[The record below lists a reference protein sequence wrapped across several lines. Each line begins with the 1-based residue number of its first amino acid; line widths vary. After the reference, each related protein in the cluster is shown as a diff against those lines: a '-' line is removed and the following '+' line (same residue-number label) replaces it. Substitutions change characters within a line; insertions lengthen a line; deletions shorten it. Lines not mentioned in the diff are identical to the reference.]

1 LIEIIRAIKTIPP
14 RWPTPPVFTF
24 NLTHKAAERN
34 YMLLMHK
41 HKGSLVASLES
52 QRDSTVGYGSVFRDK
67 ATLYHLFA
75 HHPNWNRM
83 TPILRNG
90 SEWPLEPLDED
101 SRRADVD
108 EALNFGNNK
117 GASLQP

>member
-1 LIEIIRAIKTIPP
+1 
-14 RWPTPPVFTF
+14 
-24 NLTHKAAERN
+24 
-34 YMLLMHK
+34 MLLMHK
-41 HKGSLVASLES
+41 HKGSLAASLES
-52 QRDSTVGYGSVFRDK
+52 QRDSTVGYGSEFRNE

-75 HHPNWNRM
+75 CHPNWNRM

-108 EALNFGNNK
+108 EALNSGTTRAHRYNPNYSSNSSQRTSTADTVSRYRLERPSRSRTF
-117 GASLQP
+117 

>member
-1 LIEIIRAIKTIPP
+1 
-14 RWPTPPVFTF
+14 
-24 NLTHKAAERN
+24 
-34 YMLLMHK
+34 MLLMHK
-41 HKGSLVASLES
+41 PKGSLAASLES
-52 QRDSTVGYGSVFRDK
+52 QRDSTVGYGSEVRNE

-75 HHPNWNRM
+75 RHPNWNRM

-90 SEWPLEPLDED
+90 SEWPLEPLDKD
-101 SRRADVD
+101 SRRVDVD